1 MPKHQRLFII
11 NDPTMLRV
19 IPSLAEEIGLN
30 ESIVLLQI
38 EYWIS
43 ISNNEMEGRKWTYQ
57 SVRDMHEKAFPFWG
71 KSTIHRT
78 IRNLVDMGYLV
89 EDNFNKKKYDK
100 TGWYAL
106 GDKISNLKSVSLI
119 KIEVD
124 LSQNRTTPSQNGT
137 RSNQNGTTIPENT
150 TKNTNIDQDTGEN
163 HACSFKEEQSTSKS
177 IKELPK
183 HLSVPSKFTAAK
195 KDDPI
200 DQVVERVMHR
210 EKKVILKKPKFNT
223 NTMIAYFSESF
234 KEFFDGATPPIELQK
249 DRGLMKKLIDHYE
262 YDFVKE
268 MIDWAFNNYAQFRRE
283 KKIDGVLTIGI
294 IFGFRAYLQDKIQH
308 RFVDTESEW

>member
-1 MPKHQRLFII
+1 MYKMKVGEVYNPYKLFVGLHIPNAVAQLTTLTPGAKLCYGRLSQYAGENGEAYPAHSTLAKEIGVSKRSII
-11 NDPTMLRV
+11 NY
-19 IPSLAEEIGLN
+19 LN
-30 ESIVLLQI
+30 ELEDKGFIKVVNRYNAEKK
-38 EYWIS
+38 EYT
-43 ISNNEMEGRKWTYQ
+43 SNFYIFLWH
-57 SVRDMHEKAFPFWG
+57 SD
-71 KSTIHRT
+71 
-78 IRNLVDMGYLV
+78 L
-89 EDNFNKKKYDK
+89 DNSLKKNGGSCKVY
-100 TGWYAL
+100 
-106 GDKISNLKSVSLI
+106 
-119 KIEVD
+119 
-124 LSQNRTTPSQNGT
+124 TTPSEKSALPPSEKSAPKENHYI
-137 RSNQNGTTIPENT
+137 RESNEEI
-150 TKNTNIDQDTGEN
+150 DTGEN